1 MTPAAPAPPM
11 ELVPRYMPGH
21 HVSGFALS
29 QVLAGQFVK
38 LAGPIFETSPVV
50 GFLYDTNTA
59 GDYPIVPCGL
69 GERSFGVATRSS
81 LGAGVDVVPNVYA
94 QEFRVNVA
102 RRLSIARCLAGAPID
117 AGFPV
122 MSDAQG
128 RAVPAT
134 GTGAAQASV
143 STGVVGSNNAITYTA
158 KESGE
163 AGTGISISQVNPG
176 TNNATLTVSVNGE
189 QITVSLAT
197 DGAGAITST
206 AAQVIAAIA
215 ANGPASALVA
225 ASNQGASTGAGV
237 VPAVAQTALAGG
249 SDPTTETPTI
259 LGQACSSVT
268 QVGSIVE
275 VDLF

>member
-1 MTPAAPAPPM
+1 MTTYT
-11 ELVPRYMPGH
+11 ELIPRFTPGKN
-21 HVSGFALS
+21 VSGFALS

-38 LAGPIFETSPVV
+38 I
-50 GFLYDTNTA
+50 A
-59 GDYPIVPCGL
+59 GDKLPGAGAVPYGDYLILPCGA
-69 GERSFGVATRSS
+69 GERSFGVATFTTPDNS
-81 LGAGVDVVPNVYA
+81 LTTPGTTTGYDVSA
-94 QEFRVNVA
+94 SQRRVNVA
-102 RRLSIARCLAGAPID
+102 RRGAIARCLAGAPID

-128 RAVPAT
+128 RAVPAA
-134 GTGAAQASV
+134 GTGAAAAST

-158 KESGE
+158 KEVGE
-163 AGTGISISQVNPG
+163 AGTGISVSQVNPG
-176 TNNATLTVSVNGE
+176 TTNAALAVSVNGE
-189 QITVSLAT
+189 AITVSLAT
-197 DGAGAITST
+197 DGAGAITTT

-225 ASNQGASTGAGV
+225 AANQGASTGAGV

-259 LGQACSSVT
+259 LGQACSTVT

>member
-1 MTPAAPAPPM
+1 MTPAPPAPPI

-21 HVSGFALS
+21 RVSGFAFAP
-29 QVLAGQFVK
+29 VLAGQFVK
-38 LAGPIFETSPVV
+38 I
-50 GFLYDTNTA
+50 A
-59 GDYPIVPCGL
+59 GDKLQIDTPNVLSGETVMPGDYRIAACGA
-69 GERSFGVATRSS
+69 GERAFGVAERSTP
-81 LGAGVDVVPNVYA
+81 GAGIDAVYNPYA
-94 QEFRVNVA
+94 QDFRVTVA
-102 RRLSIARCLAGAPID
+102 RRLSIARVLAGAPVD

-134 GTGAAQASV
+134 GTGAAAAST
-143 STGVVGSNNAITYTA
+143 STGVVASNNAITYTA
-158 KESGE
+158 KEAGE
-163 AGTGISISQVNPG
+163 AGTGISVSQVNPG
-176 TNNATLTVSVNGE
+176 TVNAALAVSVNGE

-197 DGAGAITST
+197 DGGGAITST
-206 AAQVIAAIA
+206 ASQVIAAVA

-225 ASNQGASTGAGV
+225 AANQGASTGAGV
-237 VPAVAQTALAGG
+237 VPAVAQTALVGG
-249 SDPTTETPTI
+249 SDPTSETPTI